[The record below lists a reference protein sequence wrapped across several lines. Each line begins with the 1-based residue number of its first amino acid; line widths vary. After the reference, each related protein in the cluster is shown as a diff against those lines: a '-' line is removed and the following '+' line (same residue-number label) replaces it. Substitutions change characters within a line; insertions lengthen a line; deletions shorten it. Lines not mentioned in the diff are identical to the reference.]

1 MFELA
6 TYRCPDC
13 RAEVRE
19 KLTDGQQFDCLN
31 RRRSFRVLLDE
42 SSHKAGFVPLG
53 TAVVQEPLNLPQGS
67 VRAMATLN
75 MAARAARAG

>member
-13 RAEVRE
+13 SAEIRE

-31 RRRSFRVLLDE
+31 CRRSFRVLLDE
-42 SSHKAGFVPLG
+42 SSHKAGFVPLDT
-53 TAVVQEPLNLPQGS
+53 TAANNHRIRLRLPLLTPIAP
-67 VRAMATLN
+67 RRE
-75 MAARAARAG
+75 ARLKFV